1 MERGSSPPLA
11 ALDTGEELQSSIE
24 LAPAAPCQETFSL
37 QSLVSA
43 SSESASR
50 PASQANK
57 KLTFQQ
63 EVFKFSPMC
72 YHPKRRR
79 AVLTEN
85 SQPKPTD
92 PAEIAKS
99 KPPLRLKT
107 VSFSTGLDKENHT
120 PEDVELKDS
129 LELEPQVPPDTPK
142 TKATQGLKR
151 GQSVGPAPRLIYCP
165 ACDLDTR
172 TIVVYE
178 SLPVSGLK
186 QLMCCWG
193 GQRGQVLAAHK
204 CVKCKRVIAR
214 LAQ

>member
-24 LAPAAPCQETFSL
+24 FAPTAPCQETFSI

-43 SSESASR
+43 SSESASK
-50 PASQANK
+50 PASQASK

-63 EVFKFSPMC
+63 DAFKFSPMC

-85 SQPKPTD
+85 SQVKPAD
-92 PAEIAKS
+92 PPEIAKS

-107 VSFSTGLDKENHT
+107 VSFSTGLDKENHS

-142 TKATQGLKR
+142 TKASEGLKR
-151 GQSVGPAPRLIYCP
+151 GQSMGPAARLIYCA

-172 TIVVYE
+172 TTVVFD
-178 SLPVSGLK
+178 SRPVGGLK
-186 QLMCCWG
+186 QLVCCWG
-193 GQRGQVLAAHK
+193 GQRGQVLAVHK

-214 LAQ
+214 LVQ

>member
-11 ALDTGEELQSSIE
+11 GLDTGEELQSSIE
-24 LAPAAPCQETFSL
+24 FAPAAPCQETFSL
-37 QSLVSA
+37 QNLVSA
-43 SSESASR
+43 SSETVCR
-50 PASQANK
+50 PSSQASK

-63 EVFKFSPMC
+63 EAFKFSPMC

-85 SQPKPTD
+85 SQIKPAD
-92 PAEIAKS
+92 PPEIIQS

-107 VSFSTGLDKENHT
+107 VSFSTGLDKENHS

-142 TKATQGLKR
+142 TKASQGLKR
-151 GQSVGPAPRLIYCP
+151 GQSMGPASRLIYCA

-172 TIVVYE
+172 TTVVYE
-178 SLPVSGLK
+178 SLPMGGLK
-186 QLMCCWG
+186 QLVCCWG
-193 GQRGQVLAAHK
+193 GQRGQVLAVHK